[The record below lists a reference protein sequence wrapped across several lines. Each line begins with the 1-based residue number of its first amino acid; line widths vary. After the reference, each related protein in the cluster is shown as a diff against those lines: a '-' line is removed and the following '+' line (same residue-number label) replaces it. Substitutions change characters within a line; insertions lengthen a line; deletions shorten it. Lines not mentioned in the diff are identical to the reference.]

1 MAERKPG
8 TERKPGAEHKPVY
21 YGDYLRLDQLLSCQH
36 PESARLGKP
45 AHDEMIFITVH
56 QAYELWFK
64 QIIYELDGVQAAFA
78 GPVLDDRAMTPVVRS
93 LDRVREILRLLI
105 QQIDVL
111 ETMTPLDFLDFRDLL
126 YPASGFQSWQF
137 RLIEMRLGLRA
148 GQRVSYDGKGF
159 GGRLNAEDRTRLTKA
174 EAEPKLIEQLD
185 AWLQR
190 TPFLNHEGWT
200 FEEVYRDA
208 VRGQLEADAAKLAA
222 NRTLATS
229 QREAQLKRLEREL
242 ARFDALFDEASYEA
256 LRRDGQW
263 HMSRQ
268 ALQAA
273 LLITLYRDEPACQ
286 QPFRLLSLLMD
297 IDEEMTT
304 WRNRHALMVQR
315 MIGSRIGTGG
325 SSGHDYLRAT
335 AEEHQ
340 VFGDLFALSTF
351 LIARSALPRL
361 PDNLRRAM
369 GFSYEDAP
377 GTA

>member
-1 MAERKPG
+1 M
-8 TERKPGAEHKPVY
+8 AEHKPVY
-21 YGDYLRLDQLLSCQH
+21 YGDYLRLDELLSCQH
-36 PESARLGKP
+36 PESERIGKP
-45 AHDEMIFITVH
+45 AHDEMLFITVH
-56 QAYELWFK
+56 QTYELWFN
-64 QIIYELDGVQAAFA
+64 QVIYELDGVQAAFA
-78 GPVLDDRAMTPVVRS
+78 GPVLDDRAMAPVVRS

-105 QQIDVL
+105 QQVDVL

-137 RLIEMRLGLRA
+137 RLIEVRLGLRSS
-148 GQRVSYDGKGF
+148 QRVSYDGKGF
-159 GGRLNAEDRTRLTKA
+159 AERLKGDDRARLTEA
-174 EAEPKLIEQLD
+174 EAGPKLIDQLD
-185 AWLQR
+185 AWLER
-190 TPFLNHEGWT
+190 TPFLSHEGWT

-208 VRGQLEADAAKLAA
+208 VRGQLEADATRLAA
-222 NRTLATS
+222 NRTLAET
-229 QREAQLKRLEREL
+229 QREAQLNRLEREM

-273 LLITLYRDEPACQ
+273 LFITLYRDEPICQ

-325 SSGHDYLRAT
+325 SSGHNYLRTT
-335 AEEHQ
+335 AEAHQ

-351 LIARSALPRL
+351 LIARSDLPPL
-361 PDNLRRAM
+361 PATLRRAM
-369 GFSYEDAP
+369 GFSYGDTPA
-377 GTA
+377 

>member
-1 MAERKPG
+1 MADK
-8 TERKPGAEHKPVY
+8 KPVY
-21 YGDYLRLDQLLSCQH
+21 YGDYLHLDQLLSCQH
-36 PESARLGKP
+36 PESERVGRR
-45 AHDEMIFITVH
+45 AHDEMVFITVH

-64 QIIYELDGVQAAFA
+64 QILFELDGVQAAFA
-78 GPVLDDRAMTPVVRS
+78 GPVLDDRAMTPAVRS
-93 LDRVREILRLLI
+93 LDRVREIIRLLI

-137 RLIEMRLGLRA
+137 RLIEMRLGLSA
-148 GQRVSYDGKGF
+148 GDRVSYDGKGF
-159 GGRLNAEDRTRLTKA
+159 DERLSQDDRRKLAAA
-174 EAEPKLIEQLD
+174 EAAPKLIEQLD
-185 AWLQR
+185 AWLER
-190 TPFLNHEGWT
+190 TPFLSHDGWT

-208 VRGQLEADAAKLAA
+208 VRGQLEADAAYLAA
-222 NRTLATS
+222 NRTLAQA
-229 QREAQLKRLEREL
+229 QRETQLEQLQREL

-256 LRRDGQW
+256 LRREGQW

-297 IDEEMTT
+297 IDEELTT
-304 WRNRHALMVQR
+304 WRYRHALMVQR
-315 MIGSRIGTGG
+315 MIGSKIGTGG

-351 LIARSALPRL
+351 LIARSALPPL
-361 PDNLRRAM
+361 PETLRRAM
-369 GFSYEDAP
+369 GFSYEEEP
-377 GTA
+377 GAA